1 MSVDFG
7 ERVSLASSPV
17 LRSLLA
23 ALAERHL
30 RSPRAVCP
38 RPELLEAAWPGVR
51 LRPSV
56 LRNRL
61 NVALSKLRK
70 LGLGELLEHAED
82 GYRFAPGTVV
92 HRA

>member
-1 MSVDFG
+1 
-7 ERVSLASSPV
+7 
-17 LRSLLA
+17 
-23 ALAERHL
+23 
-30 RSPRAVCP
+30 
-38 RPELLEAAWPGVR
+38 
-51 LRPSV
+51 V